1 MIAIDIKMPES
12 CLSCPLENDFN
23 ECSVYMGLF
32 SKSDPYYCTYE
43 YSNCRP
49 DWCPLLH
56 VDKVLSE
63 HVVSEEDIQRF
74 DKDEVFRYAKLES
87 GKKIAKL
94 IAESDN
100 YTTWSDNID
109 VDFDQ
114 SLHCIR
120 GVSYVVKTGELKNCQ
135 KKE

>member
-1 MIAIDIKMPES
+1 MIAIDIKMPEN
-12 CLSCPLENDFN
+12 CVECRLGKGDYGFCHAMPENF
-23 ECSVYMGLF
+23 CGYVYEDEDEG
-32 SKSDPYYCTYE
+32 K
-43 YSNCRP
+43 P
-49 DWCPLLH
+49 DWCPLLP